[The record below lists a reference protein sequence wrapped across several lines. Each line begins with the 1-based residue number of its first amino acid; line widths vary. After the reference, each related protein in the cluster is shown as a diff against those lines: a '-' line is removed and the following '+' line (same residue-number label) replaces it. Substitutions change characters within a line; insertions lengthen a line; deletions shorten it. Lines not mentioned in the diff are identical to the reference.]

1 MKILVI
7 DDEKPTLS
15 MFKLFLTAYGYEVYT
30 AQDGERGLVLFNE
43 ICPEI
48 VFTDIRM
55 PGIDGLEVLRRI
67 RESGIAS
74 QVIII
79 TGHGDME
86 KAVEALDLDAS
97 DFINKPVERQA
108 LNSALARAEKRKQL
122 PLDPGFECSGKQQEG
137 NLSVFLKGKLT
148 ASARDVFSGKF
159 NPGVLNDVEQVCLIL
174 DDGFSIDRS
183 GISLLTEVIQG
194 LRQKHISVFMENL
207 SYNYARVFQMAGIDK
222 IAVLKE
228 ALPEE

>member
-122 PLDPGFECSGKQQEG
+122 PLDPGFECSGKQQGG
-137 NLSVFLKGKLT
+137 NLSVLLKGKLT